1 MMSDPILVVRGLARR
16 FGGVVALD
24 GLDLEVRRGS
34 VTALIGP
41 NGAGKST
48 AFQCISGVIQP
59 DSGRVTF
66 DGTDITGARPD
77 RVTRAGLVRSF
88 QIARGFPSLTVME
101 SLLVYGT
108 DQPGEKFWPA
118 LARTR
123 AVKRREEELIEKAL
137 GIAGQLR
144 LTRVLNNLTGE
155 ISGGQKKLL
164 EIGRALMSSPRMIL
178 LDEPMA
184 GVNPSLGNEIG
195 EQIRALNRQGLTFV
209 IIEHDMS
216 WVGRLCD
223 PVIVMADGRVL
234 TQGSFEAVISNPEV
248 QNVYMGLEA

>member
-1 MMSDPILVVRGLARR
+1 MAPLLEIDTITKSFFALKVLTGVNMRIEA
-16 FGGVVALD
+16 GGIT
-24 GLDLEVRRGS
+24 GI
-34 VTALIGP
+34 IGP

-48 AFQCISGVIQP
+48 LFNVLSGLARA
-59 DSGRVTF
+59 DGGRVRF
-66 DGTDITGARPD
+66 NGHDITNAPPHEI
-77 RVTRAGLVRSF
+77 TRRGLVRSF